1 MQVVATQIREG
12 MVLDLD
18 GELYRVTYTQHV
30 TPGKGVACMLT
41 KLKHIITGKKHQTGH
56 NVSHSNIKSK
66 RRFMVNLN
74 SVTLFSESLQRKFR
88 LRIASSTLRTIDKH
102 GGLDQYLNKTSSR
115 SLTDKALKIKKQIE
129 KNVSKKAS

>member
-1 MQVVATQIREG
+1 M
-12 MVLDLD
+12 
-18 GELYRVTYTQHV
+18 LYYYTTETV
-30 TPGKGVACMLT
+30 D
-41 KLKHIITGKKHQTGH
+41 
-56 NVSHSNIKSK
+56 
-66 RRFMVNLN
+66 
-74 SVTLFSESLQRKFR
+74 RKFR

>member
-1 MQVVATQIREG
+1 MSRSC
-12 MVLDLD
+12 D
-18 GELYRVTYTQHV
+18 
-30 TPGKGVACMLT
+30 
-41 KLKHIITGKKHQTGH
+41 ITGKKHQTGH

-66 RRFMVNLN
+66 RRFMVTLN
-74 SVTLFSESLQRKFR
+74 SVTLLSETLQRKLR
-88 LRIASSTLRTIDKH
+88 LRIASSPLRTRDKH

>member
-1 MQVVATQIREG
+1 MTW
-12 MVLDLD
+12 
-18 GELYRVTYTQHV
+18 EL
-30 TPGKGVACMLT
+30 
-41 KLKHIITGKKHQTGH
+41 
-56 NVSHSNIKSK
+56 
-66 RRFMVNLN
+66 
-74 SVTLFSESLQRKFR
+74 LQRKFK